1 MFAMIIDNYGLINH
15 HDNDQSND
23 NDFDQIIWKMK
34 FLVLDDRDYIII
46 SQGGGGATI
55 SCIILIFIII
65 ILLYPRVEEVEVCR
79 LPLEL
84 HEIASQA

>member
-1 MFAMIIDNYGLINH
+1 M
-15 HDNDQSND
+15 SND
-23 NDFDQIIWKMK
+23 NNFDQLIWMLT
-34 FLVLDDRDYIII
+34 FLVLHDRDHIIM

-55 SCIILIFIII
+55 SYIILIFIII
-65 ILLYPRVEEVEVCR
+65 ILLYPRVVVEVVVCQ